1 MLSDSSLRTRI
12 VYDIAVRYAT
22 PLWRAGTVFRGGCV
36 AGLWVLLA
44 WFPAGSV
51 LRGAA
56 QLVMVSAGVS
66 MAWVQ
71 LQPGLLDRL
80 ESGRLP
86 GLSRTVWHLRG
97 ARGRATADL
106 AGILESL
113 GIVAALLLYVGPFAV
128 RPLPAGV
135 YLAGLVLV
143 TGHLWSAYSQVMT
156 DSSWYNPE
164 APANRRLVVLRPW
177 IPVIIAAILFVMMI
191 SPRRL
196 GLPWQPAGLA
206 IPLLL
211 AGSTGP
217 AAAVLAGLRG
227 DAAGRPGSLRV
238 RHE

>member
-1 MLSDSSLRTRI
+1 M
-12 VYDIAVRYAT
+12 
-22 PLWRAGTVFRGGCV
+22 
-36 AGLWVLLA
+36 
-44 WFPAGSV
+44 

-196 GLPWQPAGLA
+196 GLPWPAGLA

-211 AGSTGP
+211 GRLTGP

-227 DAAGRPGSLRV
+227 VAAGRPGSLRV